1 MAGSTLGFM
10 AATAVY
16 EEIAQSLKDY
26 ELAKED
32 RIRIEAACEE
42 SIMLIRQYRE
52 EMIAATE
59 KYLRDHLEVFA
70 DGFRSMDKAILNAD
84 SNGLIVVNMRIQ
96 ECLGW
101 EIQFRNQAEFDSLM
115 DSEDDFKL

>member
-1 MAGSTLGFM
+1 MYFTHCLGGNILRSNKKSTANMEANMKTSVIGFPR
-10 AATAVY
+10 VG
-16 EEIAQSLKDY
+16 ELRELKF
-26 ELAKED
+26 
-32 RIRIEAACEE
+32 
-42 SIMLIRQYRE
+42 
-52 EMIAATE
+52 ATE
-59 KYLRDHLEVFA
+59 KYWRDHLEVFA

-84 SNGLIVVNMRIQ
+84 SNGLIAANTRIQ